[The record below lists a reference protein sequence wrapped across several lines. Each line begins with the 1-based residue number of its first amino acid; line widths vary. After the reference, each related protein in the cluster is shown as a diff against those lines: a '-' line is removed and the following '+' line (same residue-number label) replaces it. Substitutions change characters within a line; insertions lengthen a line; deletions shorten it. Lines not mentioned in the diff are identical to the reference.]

1 MAIPYRVVKTKNPKD
16 RDNEYFAGRAI
27 KTSDYN
33 FDDIADDIASQ
44 STVSK
49 ADAMAVLTALKP
61 LMKKALLAG
70 RRVVLPE
77 LGAFQIGING
87 KCYPQAALTDEEFSP
102 SSMIKGHRVHFR
114 INPQLKKEVAMGF
127 QLKRVS
133 SEWME

>member
-16 RDNEYFAGRAI
+16 RDKDYFAGRAV
-27 KTSDYN
+27 KSSDYD
-33 FDDIADDIASQ
+33 FDEISDDIASQ

-87 KCYPQAALTDEEFSP
+87 KCYPAIALEDKEFSP